1 MKIKQRVL
9 VIIVAFFLVGN
20 LAAQKILIAKSSD
33 ISFFSK
39 TPVKDIEAD
48 NKTSASL
55 LNLDTKDIVVKI
67 PVKNFIFPNKLM
79 QEHFNENYLETEK
92 YPFSTFKGKINE
104 TLDINVDGKFPVSAT
119 GKIMLHGVE
128 RDQVFKG
135 TATILNKKLSIDSIF
150 DIALVDYKI
159 DVPKLVF
166 EEIAEKI
173 KVTFKI
179 NYEEKK

>member
-1 MKIKQRVL
+1 MKIKQSVL
-9 VIIVAFFLVGN
+9 FLIIISFFGYQLS
-20 LAAQKILIAKSSD
+20 AQRILIAKSSD

-39 TPVKDIEAD
+39 TPVKDIDAD

-55 LNLDTKDIVVKI
+55 INLDTKDIVVKI

-104 TLDINVDGKFPVSAT
+104 VIDINVDGKFPVSVT
-119 GKIMLHGVE
+119 GKIAMHGIE
-128 RDQVFKG
+128 RDQTIKG
-135 TATILNKKLSIDSIF
+135 TATILNKKLTIDSIF
-150 DIALVDYKI
+150 DVALVDYKI